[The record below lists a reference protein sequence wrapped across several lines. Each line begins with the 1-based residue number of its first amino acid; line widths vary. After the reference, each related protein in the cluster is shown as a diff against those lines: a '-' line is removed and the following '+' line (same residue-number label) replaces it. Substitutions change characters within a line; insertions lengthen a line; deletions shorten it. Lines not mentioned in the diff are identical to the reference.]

1 MALSIEYRLKFFELI
16 VKTIQESDEE
26 KLERASETMIED
38 YNHDEDLTALTA
50 LDMENFYET
59 RGNLASYIWSICWSW
74 NT

>member
-26 KLERASETMIED
+26 KLERASENMIED

-59 RGNLASYIWSICWSW
+59 RGNLASYI
-74 NT
+74 

>member
-59 RGNLASYIWSICWSW
+59 RGNLASYI
-74 NT
+74 